1 MDSPAFTQNPHKPSE
16 RIKLNNL
23 IRERK
28 MIELDHVCKSYGL
41 SNVLKDLNLIAN
53 EREFISIRGKSGVG
67 KSTLLRI
74 IGLLESPDKGSVKL
88 FGKSVSELNDEQ
100 KSSLRLHSM
109 GFIFQFFNL
118 IPSLTVLENIE
129 LPLALAG
136 IKKIERKKRAIE
148 LLDHFDLANL
158 ANRFPP
164 TLSGGEKQRTAII
177 RALTNNPRII
187 LADEPTSSLDDE
199 NSTLLMELLSYIK
212 KERDTTIILT
222 TTDLYEK
229 LPTTRDYLLKNG
241 HLQKAPANPTDEKT
255 ITQNNH

>member
-1 MDSPAFTQNPHKPSE
+1 MASQASPQNPHKPSQHTTDSST
-16 RIKLNNL
+16 
-23 IRERK
+23 RERK
-28 MIELDHVCKSYGL
+28 MIELDNVWKSY
-41 SNVLKDLNLIAN
+41 STSEVLKGLNLIAN
-53 EREFISIRGKSGVG
+53 ERDFISIRGKSGVG

-88 FGKSVSELNDEQ
+88 FGKSVTRLDDEK

-136 IKKIERKKRAIE
+136 VKKIERKRRAME
-148 LLDHFDLANL
+148 LLNHFDLANL
-158 ANRFPP
+158 ADRFPP

-177 RALTNNPRII
+177 RALTNNPKII

-199 NSTLLMELLSYIK
+199 NSALLMELLSQIN
-212 KERDTTIILT
+212 KERSTTIVLT

-229 LPTTRDYLLKNG
+229 LPTNKNYVLKEG
-241 HLQKAPANPTDEKT
+241 RLQETNHTKT
-255 ITQNNH
+255 